1 MKGNWGPWHLSK
13 APTDIR
19 GNSAWTE
26 KTKTPWG
33 TIKITEFHGR
43 LRFIK
48 ECDQLILLR
57 ACEAD
62 NFRNPGRLNIFVSS
76 PVDVPGNILIAKR
89 GNFYRK
95 LSVTLGCV
103 ASWVPLDFFTGRCS
117 NFFESQTY
125 LVKKVYLS
133 EQTHSCL

>member
-1 MKGNWGPWHLSK
+1 MVVQMKGNWGPWHLSK
-13 APTDIR
+13 TPTDIR
-19 GNSAWTE
+19 GNSAWTA

-48 ECDQLILLR
+48 ECDQLNSPW
-57 ACEAD
+57 ACEGD

-76 PVDVPGNILIAKR
+76 PVDVPGNILIVKR

-95 LSVTLGCV
+95 LSAIFGFV
-103 ASWVPLDFFTGRCS
+103 AYWVLLEPFTGRCNNS
-117 NFFESQTY
+117 VRAEYT
-125 LVKKVYLS
+125 
-133 EQTHSCL
+133 